1 MGPAYFD
8 TPDVARLQVLLD
20 EVTRAKPGAP
30 ETRFVQPEGG
40 LMDRLE
46 SRFHHVLYGRRGTG
60 KSSLLRKTEAALRDR
75 GNLVSWA
82 DQETYVG
89 LSYPDVLVSTLA
101 DTFAQFASELRA
113 TAPPSPPRRFW
124 QRANPSPNG
133 QERLASNLEVLV
145 AQLLDLK
152 RQPSE
157 SEIEWTASSSAQL
170 AATLTGDTSLDLTVG
185 RAKGRIG
192 RTRSSTE

>member
-1 MGPAYFD
+1 MTTAYFD
-8 TPDVARLQVLLD
+8 TPAVARLQVLLD

-40 LMDRLE
+40 LMDRLD

-60 KSSLLRKTEAALRDR
+60 KSSLLRKTEGALRER
-75 GNLVSWA
+75 GSLVSWA

-101 DTFAQFASELRA
+101 DTFAQFATQLRA
-113 TAPPSPPRRFW
+113 TAPPTPARKLW
-124 QRANPSPNG
+124 QRKKTASNEH
-133 QERLASNLEVLV
+133 ERLASSLEVLV

-157 SEIEWTASSSAQL
+157 SEIDGQL
-170 AATLTGDTSLDLTVG
+170 
-185 RAKGRIG
+185 RPR
-192 RTRSSTE
+192 RSSPRL